1 MNRQINTYTNYV
13 FGKIQC
19 YKDVATPNNIKVKY
33 KSNLT
38 HLILGLVVSNVIKS
52 SHHEAAIKDLISKMC
67 SSMKLAK

>member
-1 MNRQINTYTNYV
+1 MNRQIKTYTNCV

-19 YKDVATPNNIKVKY
+19 YKDVATPNNLKVKY

-52 SHHEAAIKDLISKMC
+52 SHH
-67 SSMKLAK
+67 